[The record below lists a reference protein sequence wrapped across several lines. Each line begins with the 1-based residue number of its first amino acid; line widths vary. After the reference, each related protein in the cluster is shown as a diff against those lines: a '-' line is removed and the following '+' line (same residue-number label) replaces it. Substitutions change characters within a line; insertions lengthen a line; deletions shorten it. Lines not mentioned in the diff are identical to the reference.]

1 MATAQHDDSKAVD
14 SPESIEGVEDNL
26 KVRDYP
32 LDDLSIRT
40 ETRTIHDVVVR
51 RIGKGFY
58 IMDPDFQRDFV
69 WDEQRQSR
77 LIESVLMRIPL
88 PVFYL
93 AENPDGKLVVVDG
106 LQRLTTF
113 QRFLENKLRLQL
125 DNTELQGK
133 TFDELPPKLQNRLED
148 TQITLYIIDSKVPD
162 RARLDI
168 FERVNG
174 GVALSRQQ
182 MRNAIY
188 QGKATALLRDLAK
201 DPIFLQATGHSLR
214 SGTMRD
220 REAINRFCAFFLSFL
235 SYRSLDP
242 LHWPDP
248 SYSRSA
254 SYREDM
260 DQFLGDALTEINE
273 MPDAWIERLKAN
285 FLRGMSNS
293 ILVFGK
299 HAFRKHRRG
308 QEGRSSFNMCL
319 FDVFST
325 GLSIHPEADVE
336 DHKSEILDGF
346 FQLMEDDEFQKNITY
361 GTNSNAHVHGRFNA
375 TTTLLKE
382 VFGAQ

>member
-1 MATAQHDDSKAVD
+1 MATAQHDDSKAED
-14 SPESIEGVEDNL
+14 SIEVLEGLDEDR
-26 KVRDYP
+26 KVSDYP

-93 AENPDGKLVVVDG
+93 AENPDGKIVVVDG

-125 DNTELQGK
+125 DNTELRGK

-162 RARLDI
+162 HARLDI

-201 DPIFLQATGHSLR
+201 EPVFLQATGNSLR
-214 SGTMRD
+214 SETMRD
-220 REAINRFCAFFLSFL
+220 REAINRFFAFYLL
-235 SYRSLDP
+235 GYTQYRD
-242 LHWPDP
+242 
-248 SYSRSA
+248 
-254 SYREDM
+254 DM
-260 DQFLGDALTEINE
+260 DQFLGDALNELNRCSDSEIE
-273 MPDAWIERLKAN
+273 AHKQT
-285 FLRGMSNS
+285 FLRGMNNNVT
-293 ILVFGK
+293 VFGK
-299 HAFRKHRRG
+299 HAFRKYRRG
-308 QEGRSSFNMCL
+308 QDGRSTFNMSL

-325 GLSIHPEADVE
+325 GLAIREEATVSA
-336 DHKSEILDGF
+336 HKSAIEEMF
-346 FQLMEDDEFQKNITY
+346 FDLMESDTFQKDITY
-361 GTNSNAHVHGRFNA
+361 GTNGKARVLGRFQA
-375 TTTLLKE
+375 TRDMIEEALR
-382 VFGAQ
+382 AD